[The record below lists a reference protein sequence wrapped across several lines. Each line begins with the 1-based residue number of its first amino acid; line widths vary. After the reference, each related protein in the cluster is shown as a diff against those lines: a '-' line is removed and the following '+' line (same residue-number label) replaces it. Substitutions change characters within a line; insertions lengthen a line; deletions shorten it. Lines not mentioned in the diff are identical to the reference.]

1 MIALTKFMLF
11 SSVGGK
17 TACVCKTQELEAVG
31 HNVFSIQEKQ
41 SYSLLAFSFV
51 QSMTKELSTQN
62 DAAHLH

>member
-31 HNVFSIQEKQ
+31 HTAYNHVILLLGSKSLGLGTSAHVFWSCLVCMCIWG
-41 SYSLLAFSFV
+41 
-51 QSMTKELSTQN
+51 
-62 DAAHLH
+62 